1 MMFFCFSAC
10 AFPTKLNP
18 VNQLMYVNHSVWFEC
33 GGRREVGGGGGCP
46 IRCGWY
52 VWIVRWVRVVDELLW
67 VCVCRLGEE
76 CM

>member
-33 GGRREVGGGGGCP
+33 GGRREVEGGGA
-46 IRCGWY
+46 
-52 VWIVRWVRVVDELLW
+52 V
-67 VCVCRLGEE
+67 RLGVGGTYGS
-76 CM
+76 